1 MHFIFYD
8 YFRCCYVRANAAEL
22 LARFASNSVAGW
34 SGFGA
39 SGVVY
44 SAIGL
49 CTASAV
55 MNSCDLLIRYV
66 RSFRDPDIKE
76 TVPEIVIMAL
86 NLTLI
91 VLALYLILF
100 ARDLFLNA
108 SPGID
113 VFRVHRGLSD
123 RLCVLFS
130 AADAAYA
137 PTSRSSDSWIA
148 LLSSCFYPPPIPGSP
163 ESPAKCQLIAKADV
177 R

>member
-113 VFRVHRGLSD
+113 VFAYTAGFLIGFAFSSALPTQRTLQPVGLQTLGLLYCHLAFILRQFRD
-123 RLCVLFS
+123 RQN
-130 AADAAYA
+130 
-137 PTSRSSDSWIA
+137 R
-148 LLSSCFYPPPIPGSP
+148 
-163 ESPAKCQLIAKADV
+163 QLNAS
-177 R
+177 